1 MQDGGE
7 RMVLNTQQFRLL
19 VDPLFGSDVQS
30 QPSASGDPQ
39 AILELSYLAL
49 PSDSP
54 VWLGLDSVGQPSLT
68 AGDTRSKTSLCCLE
82 PVYHTEQPLLV
93 FLCPR
98 SDRQQP
104 SHPRLNGQPAP
115 TVAVLGIGDQL
126 QVGSHVL
133 HVTIYNQPVI
143 GAATDEQV
151 GRDCAYC
158 RLPIAAGATIY
169 HCPCGAIL
177 HSEAEATDSA
187 DEPLRCLQN
196 VTLCPACQESIRL
209 EKGYLYEP
217 AL

>member
-1 MQDGGE
+1 MI
-7 RMVLNTQQFRLL
+7 LNTQQFRLL
-19 VDPLFGSDVQS
+19 VDPLFGSGDQP
-30 QPSASGDPQ
+30 QPSTSGESRAAPD
-39 AILELSYLAL
+39 LSYLAL

-54 VWLGLDSVGQPSLT
+54 VWLGLDSAGQPSLS
-68 AGDTRSKTSLCCLE
+68 AGDTRAKTSLCCLE
-82 PVYHTEQPLLV
+82 PVYHTERPLLV
-93 FLCPR
+93 FLCPG

-104 SHPRLNGQPAP
+104 SRPRLNGQPAP
-115 TVAVLGIGDQL
+115 AVAVLGIGDQL

-143 GAATDEQV
+143 GPATDELV

-158 RLPIAAGATIY
+158 RLPVAANATIY

-177 HSEAEATDSA
+177 HSEAEAGDSA

-196 VTLCPACQESIRL
+196 VTLCPTCQESIHL

-217 AL
+217 AH